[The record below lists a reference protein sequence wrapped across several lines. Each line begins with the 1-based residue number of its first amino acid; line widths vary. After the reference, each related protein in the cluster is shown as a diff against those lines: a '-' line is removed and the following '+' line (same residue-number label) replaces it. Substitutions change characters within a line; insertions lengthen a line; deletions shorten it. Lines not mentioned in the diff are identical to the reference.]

1 MPGENENLYKLK
13 SEILKALAQPTRLKI
28 VDFLSLRGE
37 SCVCEIVKLA
47 GAERTGVSK
56 HLSILTRSG
65 ILSSRKKGQ
74 WVFYKLEMPCAVKFL
89 SCAEEIMRDNC
100 QAKAGVAGRGR

>member
-1 MPGENENLYKLK
+1 MSGKNEASYKLK
-13 SEILKALAQPTRLKI
+13 AQVLRALAQPTRLKI
-28 VDFLSLRGE
+28 VDFLSLKGE

-47 GAERTGVSK
+47 AAERTGVSK
-56 HLSILTRSG
+56 HLSILTRAG

-89 SCAEEIMRDNC
+89 SCAEEIACSR
-100 QAKAGVAGRGR
+100 R